1 MTLLHFDCFSG
12 VSGDMILG
20 ALVDAGLPFKDLVH
34 GLKSVPIDT
43 YDLKC
48 KTVMRGGLTATKV
61 EVVVRDGFR
70 SPIPLSRI
78 QRIIASGQLPA
89 GVKDR
94 SREVFDRL
102 ARAEGAAHR
111 VSPSEV
117 QFHEIGVVDSL
128 VDVMGAVLG
137 CHLLGVERAT
147 ASSVN
152 LGSGVL
158 DSAHGTLPVPGPAVA
173 LLARGVPVYS
183 AGPVRELTTP
193 TGIALL
199 SALVQE
205 FGPLPL
211 MRPTAVGYG
220 AGTADPGGWPNVLR
234 VFLGESIP
242 ASFGDTEAVVQIE
255 TNLDDLNPQAYETVM
270 DRVFAAGAL
279 DVTLTP
285 VIMKHGRPGIV
296 LAALASREKADA
308 VAGVVLR
315 ETTTLGVRLQEMSRR
330 VLPRRLESVRTR
342 GGMVRVKVAET
353 GEGGIKAAPEY
364 QDCKRIAEQ
373 SGRPVREVMEEA
385 MQAFTRQGKR
395 KK

>member
-1 MTLLHFDCFSG
+1 
-12 VSGDMILG
+12 MILG

-34 GLKSVPIDT
+34 GLKSVSIDT

-78 QRIIASGQLPA
+78 QRIIASSQLPP

-111 VSPSEV
+111 VSPSDV
-117 QFHEIGVVDSL
+117 QFHEIGVVDSI
-128 VDVMGAVLG
+128 VDVMGTVLG

-173 LLARGVPVYS
+173 WLARGVPVYS
-183 AGPVRELTTP
+183 AGPLRELTTP
-193 TGIALL
+193 TGIALV
-199 SALVQE
+199 SARVQE

-211 MRPTAVGYG
+211 MPPTAVGYG
-220 AGTADPGGWPNVLR
+220 AGTADPDGWPNVVR
-234 VFLGESIP
+234 VFL
-242 ASFGDTEAVVQIE
+242 AE
-255 TNLDDLNPQAYETVM
+255 T
-270 DRVFAAGAL
+270 
-279 DVTLTP
+279 
-285 VIMKHGRPGIV
+285 
-296 LAALASREKADA
+296 RE
-308 VAGVVLR
+308 
-315 ETTTLGVRLQEMSRR
+315 
-330 VLPRRLESVRTR
+330 
-342 GGMVRVKVAET
+342 GGM
-353 GEGGIKAAPEY
+353 KAGPEY

-373 SGRPVREVMEEA
+373 SGRPVGEVMEEA
-385 MQAFTRQGKR
+385 MQAFNRKGKR